1 MRDGRLF
8 VVDAMLARY
17 ENDRFA
23 KGRTLNSTTSGSGH
37 AQRCRIVVDTCAD
50 LTPEIAASLD
60 VDILG
65 FPYILDGVEHTDDIW
80 TSITPQEFYDQ
91 IRAGVKAST
100 SAISIGRYLEYFTQC
115 AEEGTPT
122 VYLCFTSALSSSYDS
137 AVTAAEQVR
146 AQYPDFELYVV
157 DNALPCACGELLAL
171 EAVRQRAAGLNAQ
184 QLAAWA
190 DEAKTYVHGYF
201 TLDSLDSLAAGGRI
215 PPAAAQLSSKLDIK
229 PELSFDLSGSLSLIG
244 VNRGRKKALKSLI
257 KSFKENYVPDP
268 ALPITVVSADAEKD
282 ADWVEAALRREEG
295 CANATIIRG
304 SVGPTIGAHVG
315 PGMVAVIF
323 WGRNR
328 ADKISLTD
336 RIAKRV
342 RG

>member
-1 MRDGRLF
+1 M
-8 VVDAMLARY
+8 
-17 ENDRFA
+17 N
-23 KGRTLNSTTSGSGH
+23 TTQPSTGH
-37 AQRCRIVVDTCAD
+37 VQRCRIVVDTCAD

-65 FPYILDGVEHTDDIW
+65 FPYIMDGVEHTDDIW
-80 TSITPQEFYDQ
+80 SSITPSEFYDQ
-91 IRAGVKAST
+91 IRNGVHAST
-100 SAISIGRYLEYFTQC
+100 SAISLGRYLEYFTEC
-115 AEEGTPT
+115 AKEGTPT
-122 VYLCFTSALSSSYDS
+122 VYLCFTSALSSSYSS
-137 AVTAAEQVR
+137 AVSAADQVR
-146 AQYPDFELYVV
+146 AEYPEFELYVV

-171 EAVRQRAAGLNAQ
+171 EAVRQRAAGLNAK

-229 PELSFDLSGSLSLIG
+229 PELSFDLAGSLTLIG

-257 KSFKENYVPDP
+257 KSFKENYVHDP
-268 ALPITVVSADAEKD
+268 TMPITIVSADAEKD
-282 ADWVEAALRREEG
+282 ADWLESALRREDG
-295 CANATIIRG
+295 MGDATIIRG

-315 PGMVAVIF
+315 PGMVALIF

-328 ADKISLTD
+328 AEKISLTD
-336 RIAKRV
+336 RIANRV
-342 RG
+342 RGAE